1 MPTAR
6 LDRWPP
12 AREIAAVVRSLWSSR
27 EATPLARVA
36 CGTRRGFE
44 AIAQRQ
50 EDAINVRRHDMLCSG
65 NPFDGRVDYR
75 GRCGISEKPNAA
87 SRRFSKK
94 EQCRFCLTTQ

>member
-1 MPTAR
+1 
-6 LDRWPP
+6 
-12 AREIAAVVRSLWSSR
+12 LWSSR

-50 EDAINVRRHDMLCSG
+50 DNAINIRRHDRLCSG

-75 GRCGISEKPNAA
+75 GRCGISEKAQ
-87 SRRFSKK
+87 RRIEAFRKK
-94 EQCRFCLTTQ
+94 TSIVVFD